1 MVRRLWDRVAMTL
14 GAMGFVLVCGLCAF
28 AAEPET
34 TQEAAPTEEAKPADL
49 AAVQEAVEMRYRRF
63 ERTLQQLS
71 EYLRRTDPARADLLV
86 RAIGKSKEG
95 RIPEQLEYLTK
106 ILKKDQLGDAVDRQE
121 TLIAEMKAMLE
132 LLISEA
138 RKDEIETEKKRVQDL
153 IKDVTKLLSAENDA
167 RADTERGGKSSELQ
181 KRQKQVSDSTEKLT
195 KKIDAQDAAKKAAKN
210 EKNDPNGKSSGQ
222 DGKEGTESDK
232 KSESDEK
239 ESRNKDQSDSEKGNS
254 DEKDGEKSDSEKK
267 DGDEKSDADGK
278 SKSQDGK
285 SDSGKKSEKKSGSKS
300 GENGQQSDQK
310 DSDNN
315 RDGEQKDGEKKDGDQ
330 KDEKSEDPPSDENK
344 SDKSENGEQSENGQK
359 QQGKS
364 QQQKKSQK
372 GKSQKGEQGE
382 QPEQPSQE
390 NQDQQDSEQQEN
402 QEESPGNPQEK
413 TPGREDLQ
421 RAKREMDRAIEELKK
436 NNRKGAS
443 DRQDRAIA
451 ELLKAKEKLEEIL
464 RQIREEERELVL
476 AQMEARFR
484 AMLVQQEAVYNA
496 TLALNAVPQDDRT
509 DRHRNRA
516 VELARNEDEI
526 SLLAAKAL
534 TLLKEEGSSV
544 AFPEAVEQIRDD
556 MVTIARRLER
566 ADVGEITQNIEED
579 TIESLKEI
587 IESMQKEL
595 EKLKDKKQ
603 GQQQQQ
609 NSQQQKKDEALVNQ
623 LAEMKML
630 RSLQY
635 RVNRRTKQLGRLVD
649 GEQAQDADVVNQLK
663 QLSDRQAKVQKAT
676 YDLATGK
683 AQ

>member
-1 MVRRLWDRVAMTL
+1 MLLSRWDRIVTII
-14 GAMGFVLVCGLCAF
+14 GAVGFAVIGGLSVL
-28 AAEPET
+28 AAEPGAAAEPSPS
-34 TQEAAPTEEAKPADL
+34 EAEKQADL
-49 AAVQEAVEMRYRRF
+49 ASVQEALEMRYRRF

-71 EYLRRTDPARADLLV
+71 EYLRKTDPARADLLV

-106 ILKKDQLGDAVDRQE
+106 LLKKDQLGDAVERQE
-121 TLIAEMKAMLE
+121 ALIAEMQAMLE

-138 RKDEIETEKKRVQDL
+138 RKDEIESEKKRVQDL
-153 IKDVTKLLSAENDA
+153 IKDVTKLLGAESDA
-167 RADTERGGKSSELQ
+167 RADTERGGNSAELQ
-181 KRQKQVSDSTEKLT
+181 KRQKQVADSTEKLT
-195 KKIDAQDAAKKAAKN
+195 KKIDSQDAAKKAAKN
-210 EKNDPNGKSSGQ
+210 EK
-222 DGKEGTESDK
+222 
-232 KSESDEK
+232 
-239 ESRNKDQSDSEKGNS
+239 SEKGDQKGKPS
-254 DEKDGEKSDSEKK
+254 DKDSSENKKSDSDESNQKDADQPPSADKPNDADKK
-267 DGDEKSDADGK
+267 DGQSQSEGKDG
-278 SKSQDGK
+278 
-285 SDSGKKSEKKSGSKS
+285 SDSKSEKKSGSKS
-300 GENGQQSDQK
+300 DPKDQK
-310 DSDNN
+310 S
-315 RDGEQKDGEKKDGDQ
+315 EKNESEREKDGDQ
-330 KDEKSEDPPSDENK
+330 KDKEGKDKEESPENEKSDEQEKSESQK
-344 SDKSENGEQSENGQK
+344 GQK
-359 QQGKS
+359 QSGKS
-364 QQQKKSQK
+364 PQSRPQK
-372 GKSQKGEQGE
+372 GKPQKGQQQQGE
-382 QPEQPSQE
+382 QPPQE
-390 NQDQQDSEQQEN
+390 NPEQQDKQSQDDSQQEDR
-402 QEESPGNPQEK
+402 EESSQNPQEK

-443 DRQDRAIA
+443 DRQDKAIA
-451 ELLKAKEKLEEIL
+451 ELMKAKEKLEEIL

-484 AMLVQQEAVYNA
+484 AMLIQQEAVYNA
-496 TLALNAVPQDDRT
+496 TLALHAVPQDDRT

-516 VELARNEDEI
+516 VELARSEDEI

-566 ADVGEITQNIEED
+566 AEVGEITQNIEED

-603 GQQQQQ
+603 DQQQQQQ
-609 NSQQQKKDEALVNQ
+609 NQQQKKAEALINQ

-649 GEQAQDADVVNQLK
+649 GEQALDADVVNQLK
-663 QLSDRQAKVQKAT
+663 QLSERQAKVQKAT

>member
-1 MVRRLWDRVAMTL
+1 MLLSRWGRIVTII
-14 GAMGFVLVCGLCAF
+14 GAVGFALISGLSVL
-28 AAEPET
+28 AAEPEAAAEPSPS
-34 TQEAAPTEEAKPADL
+34 EAAKQADL
-49 AAVQEAVEMRYRRF
+49 AAVQEALEMRYRRF

-71 EYLRRTDPARADLLV
+71 EYLRKTDPARADLLV

-106 ILKKDQLGDAVDRQE
+106 LLKKDQLGDAVERQE
-121 TLIAEMKAMLE
+121 ALIAEMQAMLE

-138 RKDEIETEKKRVQDL
+138 RKDEIESEKKRVQDL
-153 IKDVTKLLSAENDA
+153 IKDVTKLLGAESDA
-167 RADTERGGKSSELQ
+167 RADTERGGNSADLQ
-181 KRQKQVSDSTEKLT
+181 KRQKQVADSTEKLT
-195 KKIDAQDAAKKAAKN
+195 KKIDSQDAAKKAAKN
-210 EKNDPNGKSSGQ
+210 EK
-222 DGKEGTESDK
+222 
-232 KSESDEK
+232 
-239 ESRNKDQSDSEKGNS
+239 SEKGEQKGKPSDKESSENKKPDS
-254 DEKDGEKSDSEKK
+254 DESNQKDADQPPSSDKPNDADKK
-267 DGDEKSDADGK
+267 DGP
-278 SKSQDGK
+278 SKSEGKDG
-285 SDSGKKSEKKSGSKS
+285 SDSKSEKKSGSKS
-300 GENGQQSDQK
+300 DPKDQK
-310 DSDNN
+310 SEKKDSE
-315 RDGEQKDGEKKDGDQ
+315 REKDGEQKDSQDKEGKDKDESSENEKSDEQ
-330 KDEKSEDPPSDENK
+330 EKSESQK
-344 SDKSENGEQSENGQK
+344 GQK
-359 QQGKS
+359 QSGKS
-364 QQQKKSQK
+364 PQSKPQK
-372 GKSQKGEQGE
+372 GKPQKGQPQQGE
-382 QPEQPSQE
+382 QPP
-390 NQDQQDSEQQEN
+390 QEN
-402 QEESPGNPQEK
+402 QEQQDKQSQDDSQQEDREDSSQNPQEK
-413 TPGREDLQ
+413 TPGRDDLQ

-443 DRQDRAIA
+443 DRQDKAIA
-451 ELLKAKEKLEEIL
+451 ELMKAKEKLEEIL

-484 AMLVQQEAVYNA
+484 AMLIQQEAVYNA
-496 TLALNAVPQDDRT
+496 TLALHAVPQDDRT

-516 VELARNEDEI
+516 VELARSEDEI

-566 ADVGEITQNIEED
+566 AEVGEITQNIEED

-603 GQQQQQ
+603 DQQQQQQ
-609 NSQQQKKDEALVNQ
+609 NQQQKKAEALINQ

-649 GEQAQDADVVNQLK
+649 GEQALDADVVNQLK
-663 QLSDRQAKVQKAT
+663 QLSERQAKVQKAT